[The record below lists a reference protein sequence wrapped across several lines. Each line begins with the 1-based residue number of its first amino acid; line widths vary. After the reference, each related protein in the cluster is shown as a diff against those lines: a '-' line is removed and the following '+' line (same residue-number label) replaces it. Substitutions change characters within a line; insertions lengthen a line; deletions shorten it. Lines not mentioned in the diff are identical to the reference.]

1 MERTSTLTFNTILYL
16 SLSPTEKRII
26 LYLRS
31 VKREGLPI
39 FPSRK
44 RIAQKSKCS
53 VEMVRKFFKKNRDLG
68 NILFEKTHRFDQR
81 TKRQTSNLYDLSKP
95 LLRALEWL
103 DIAGLLKAPKKRHS
117 AIISSIEKQENVP
130 PPPPISYPPLVK
142 INLSKDIRFKNTP
155 PNPLKKEY
163 IHPKIDLIKIPNNQK
178 IMLSK
183 YPEAWIIGGIEKTVW
198 SIKRGCKVKNPTD
211 FLWANIRKT
220 GEEFRK

>member
-1 MERTSTLTFNTILYL
+1 MTRIIEDGPDFWQQLNDSKVRNSQKNRSFSMERTSTLTFNTILYL

-103 DIAGLLKAPKKRHS
+103 DIA
-117 AIISSIEKQENVP
+117 
-130 PPPPISYPPLVK
+130 
-142 INLSKDIRFKNTP
+142 
-155 PNPLKKEY
+155 
-163 IHPKIDLIKIPNNQK
+163 
-178 IMLSK
+178 
-183 YPEAWIIGGIEKTVW
+183 
-198 SIKRGCKVKNPTD
+198 
-211 FLWANIRKT
+211 
-220 GEEFRK
+220 